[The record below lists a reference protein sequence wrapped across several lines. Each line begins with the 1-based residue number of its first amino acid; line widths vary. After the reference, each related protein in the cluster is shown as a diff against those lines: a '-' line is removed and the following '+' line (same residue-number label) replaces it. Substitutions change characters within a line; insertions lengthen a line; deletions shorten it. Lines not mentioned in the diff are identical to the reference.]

1 MKIGDT
7 AGDAMDEQKHKR
19 MAERRNAGYERK
31 QSKATIEKGLL
42 IVLTGPGKGKTSS
55 ALGMVVRGIAHGM
68 KIGVVQ
74 FIKGAKATG
83 ERDVLTKF
91 PNVDWYT
98 IGDGFTWITQNR
110 EQDVATARRAWDK
123 AQALIADAS
132 YEMVVLDEL
141 NAVLH
146 YQYLDVESILPV
158 FAARAPMQHII
169 VTGRNAPAPL
179 IAVADLVSDV
189 HVVKHPY
196 KDQGVKAQRGIEF

>member
-1 MKIGDT
+1 
-7 AGDAMDEQKHKR
+7 MDDQNSDEAKHKR
-19 MAERRNAGYERK
+19 MTERRNAGYERK
-31 QSKATIEKGLL
+31 QARATIEKGLL
-42 IVLTGPGKGKTSS
+42 LVLTGPGKGKSSS
-55 ALGMVVRGIAHGM
+55 ALGMIVRGIAHGM

-91 PNVDWYT
+91 PNVEWHT

-110 EQDVATARRAWDK
+110 EQDIATAKRAWD
-123 AQALIADAS
+123 QARTFIEDPS
-132 YEMVVLDEL
+132 YDMVVLDEL

-146 YQYLDVESILPV
+146 YQYLDVESVLPV
-158 FAARAPMQHII
+158 FAARAPMQHVI

-179 IAVADLVSDV
+179 IEAADLVSDV

-196 KDQGVKAQRGIEF
+196 RDQGVKAQRGIEF

>member
-1 MKIGDT
+1 
-7 AGDAMDEQKHKR
+7 MDEQKSEEQRHQR

-31 QSKATIEKGLL
+31 QARATIEKGLL

-74 FIKGAKATG
+74 FIKGAKAAG
-83 ERDVLTKF
+83 ERDVLSKF
-91 PNVDWYT
+91 PNVDWHT

-110 EQDVATARRAWDK
+110 DQDIATANRAWE
-123 AQALIADAS
+123 QARAIIEDPA
-132 YEMVVLDEL
+132 YEMVVLDEFNVVL
-141 NAVLH
+141 N
-146 YQYLDVESILPV
+146 YKYIDVESVLPV

-169 VTGRNAPAPL
+169 VTGRNAPPEL
-179 IAVADLVSDV
+179 IAAADLVSEL

>member
-1 MKIGDT
+1 
-7 AGDAMDEQKHKR
+7 MDEHTTDDEKHKR
-19 MAERRNAGYERK
+19 MTERRNAGYERK
-31 QSKATIEKGLL
+31 QARATLEKGLL

-74 FIKGAKATG
+74 FIKGAKAAG

-91 PNVDWYT
+91 PNVEWHT

-110 EQDVATARRAWDK
+110 EQDIATANRAWEQ
-123 AQALIADAS
+123 ARALIEDPS
-132 YEMVVLDEL
+132 YDMVVLDEF
-141 NAVLH
+141 NIVLH
-146 YQYLDVESILPV
+146 YNYVNVDSVLPV
-158 FAARAPMQHII
+158 FAARAPMKHII

-179 IAVADLVSDV
+179 IEAADLVSDV